1 MGNPRT
7 TSELAFW
14 KDEDGKRF
22 GFLRPSE
29 AGGDVCVGGAEMDRA
44 GVDSPRVGER
54 YTFEVVSDR
63 RGDRA
68 VDVRRAGAGA
78 AAEQVFNPPR
88 REPVRP

>member
-1 MGNPRT
+1 M
-7 TSELAFW
+7 SERRQHGSLAYW

-29 AGGDVCVGGAEMDRA
+29 AGGDVYVGGPEMDRA
-44 GVDSPRVGER
+44 GIDSPRVGDL
-54 YTFEVVSDR
+54 YSFEVVADR

-78 AAEQVFNPPR
+78 AAERVFNSPHQ
-88 REPVRP
+88 PVRP

>member
-1 MGNPRT
+1 MSERVHG
-7 TSELAFW
+7 ELAFW
-14 KDEDGKRF
+14 KDQDGKRF
-22 GFLRPSE
+22 GFLRPSGSG
-29 AGGDVCVGGAEMDRA
+29 ADVYVGGAEMDRA
-44 GVDSPRVGER
+44 GVDSPQVGDR
-54 YTFEVVSDR
+54 FSFDVMQDR